1 MDEYI
6 DQIERETMQLIE
18 RGESIGQA
26 WLSGVTA
33 VAEQIAP
40 LVPELPA
47 TPFTALMPKPAD
59 VVKSSFTVM
68 GRLLEASRRLAECSV
83 DAIAPGDVR
92 ADAVDERESVE
103 EERAEG
109 RGNSEPRGG
118 LSRWPERSALSVF
131 ARPVSMYRQRYG
143 KGCPNTQLA
152 FGEDSTSVTL
162 RDVPHDR

>member
-83 DAIAPGDVR
+83 DAIAPVT
-92 ADAVDERESVE
+92 
-103 EERAEG
+103 
-109 RGNSEPRGG
+109 
-118 LSRWPERSALSVF
+118 SALMPWTS
-131 ARPVSMYRQRYG
+131 G
-143 KGCPNTQLA
+143 KASKKSERKGAATQSREA
-152 FGEDSTSVTL
+152 A
-162 RDVPHDR
+162 